1 MEIIL
6 NKLSY
11 VEKKKSVREIKFFD
25 NVNLVINQGSIVSFI
40 GDRVNMLAKLL
51 LILKRPTSGEIKIDN
66 IKINRNVHIN
76 NINSIR
82 KRIGYVYSEYN
93 KLFLKDTVLEEISNV
108 MNNYEY
114 VTDNVVKH
122 VVQSLKIV
130 GLNEK
135 YLVRNPNELSN
146 VEKKKVELAIVISY
160 NPEVIILDEFDK
172 GLSYKEKDYFRKLF
186 LKLKN
191 KYDKTIILL
200 NNEISFLFDIVDNVN
215 VIDNGIL
222 VLNEGKEIFYDSNLY
237 RYAKEPK
244 IIEFTKYVESK
255 NYDIKRC
262 TDIKELIK
270 ELYRNV
276 G

>member
-11 VEKKKSVREIKFFD
+11 IEKKKSVREIKYFD
-25 NVNLVINQGSIVSFI
+25 NVSLVINQGSIVSFI
-40 GDRVNMLAKLL
+40 GDRVNMIAKLL
-51 LILKRPTSGEIKIDN
+51 LVLKRPTSGEIKIDN
-66 IKINRNVHIN
+66 IKINRNVHLSN
-76 NINSIR
+76 VNSIR
-82 KRIGYVYSEYN
+82 KRIGYVYTKYN
-93 KLFLKDTVLEEISNV
+93 KLFIKDTVLEEISNV
-108 MNNYEY
+108 MSNYEY

-135 YLVRNPNELSN
+135 YLEKNPNELSS
-146 VEKKKVELAIVISY
+146 VEKKKIELAIVISY

-191 KYDKTIILL
+191 KYEKTIILI
-200 NNEISFLFDIVDNVN
+200 NSDMSFLFDIVDNVN
-215 VIDNGIL
+215 VFDNGIL
-222 VLNEGKEIFYDSNLY
+222 VLSEGKEIFYDSNLY
-237 RYAKEPK
+237 RYTKEPK
-244 IIEFTKYVESK
+244 IVEFTKYVESN

-276 G
+276 R